1 MIQASIARPSG
12 QNTAKPMII
21 NTMFKADQRPRVEQ
35 NRLAVAVWFMG
46 LPCFQRKVHGGC
58 QGRFKKNASG
68 ALVVHS
74 GAAARLRGRASGGG
88 PLRRCAA
95 VPADEIGYARHDL
108 VAEARAV
115 EHAVM
120 ADGRLQVMLFPVIGE
135 IGAERVGGLGLAD
148 AGYVVA

>member
-46 LPCFQRKVHGGC
+46 LPCFQRKVHGGT
-58 QGRFKKNASG
+58 QGRFKKNATGAFGDSG
-68 ALVVHS
+68 LPGS
-74 GAAARLRGRASGGG
+74 CRIRRGSGGG
-88 PLRRCAA
+88 PLRQRAA
-95 VPADEIGYARHDL
+95 MFSDEVGDARHDL

-120 ADGRLQVMLFPVIGE
+120 ADRRLQVMLFLVVGE
-135 IGAERVGGLGLAD
+135 VGAERVRRLGLAD
-148 AGYVVA
+148 AGDVV

>member
-58 QGRFKKNASG
+58 QGRFKKNATG
-68 ALVVHS
+68 AFW
-74 GAAARLRGRASGGG
+74 RLR
-88 PLRRCAA
+88 
-95 VPADEIGYARHDL
+95 PA
-108 VAEARAV
+108 
-115 EHAVM
+115 
-120 ADGRLQVMLFPVIGE
+120 
-135 IGAERVGGLGLAD
+135 GLAPKD
-148 AGYVVA
+148 DGLRPPPAPPTRCRACG